1 MRCITIQDKEVLK
14 ILIEK
19 KEYYT
24 DRKPKH
30 ENLIEPYEFAK
41 KIYEFRHMPIFL
53 VPEDGIATFVGATL
67 ENSVAITLDIPDE
80 LIRRQFYYEW
90 TDLIYFIEN
99 PEEFEDVFDT
109 DKYPSVEEY
118 GKEILLNPIGDGY
131 IETQLMVERLS
142 VDWLIGID
150 YEPQVVFDKFE
161 ERRQKY
167 VYTT

>member
-1 MRCITIQDKEVLK
+1 MIS
-14 ILIEK
+14 ILS
-19 KEYYT
+19 
-24 DRKPKH
+24 H
-30 ENLIEPYEFAK
+30 A
-41 KIYEFRHMPIFL
+41 PIISRDIGN
-53 VPEDGIATFVGATL
+53 VTTF
-67 ENSVAITLDIPDE
+67 
-80 LIRRQFYYEW
+80 
-90 TDLIYFIEN
+90 
-99 PEEFEDVFDT
+99 
-109 DKYPSVEEY
+109 